1 MNVLDK
7 IRALLT
13 PAESKSAWL
22 LLFLMLLG
30 MMLETLSIG
39 LVVPLLAVV
48 VSDDLYIKGSAVYPI
63 LQFLGSPSKSQLIV
77 MVMIGF
83 MSVYLVKNMFLAFL
97 AWRQVNFTYNFQVN
111 LSQRLFALYLKQ
123 PYAFHLQRNSSQLI
137 RNVGSG
143 VGLTSNAIS
152 NSMTI
157 ITEGMVLTAIIC
169 LLLAVEP
176 LGSLIVVFFLS
187 VTGFLYY
194 TVTKAKIAKWG
205 ASKQFHD
212 LLRLQHLRQGLGG
225 VKEVKLLGRES
236 GFLKDFHEHNFATT
250 NASKLQVTFQ
260 QFPRLIFELL
270 AVFGLAILV
279 ISMLNEQHEIASIV
293 PVLGLFAA
301 AAFRLMP
308 SANRFL
314 AAQQGLRFAAP
325 AVNTI
330 YQEILLPEP
339 SSTHKMNKTYQFKHQ
354 ISLINIKFSYDNS
367 ETIVVND
374 LSMEI
379 KKGDAIGLIGPSGS
393 GKSTFVDL
401 FLGLLSPDSG
411 RILVDGLDVMEDVR
425 QWQNQI
431 GYVPQ
436 AIFLSDD
443 TLRRNV
449 AFGLP
454 NEQIDDD
461 AVKHAIKAAQLDAF
475 VESLVD
481 GLETKVGERGVRLSG
496 GQRQRIGIA
505 RALYHDPSI
514 LVFDEATS
522 ALDTDT
528 EKLVMKT
535 ITALQSDKTI
545 IIVAH
550 RLTTVKDCNKLYSME
565 NGDLIE
571 KKLI

>member
-1 MNVLDK
+1 MNVFDK
-7 IRALLT
+7 IRVLLT

-30 MMLETLSIG
+30 MILETLSIG

-48 VSDDLYIKGSAVYPI
+48 VSDDLYIMGSAVYPI

-83 MSVYLVKNMFLAFL
+83 ISIYLVKNMFLAFL
-97 AWRQVNFTYNFQVN
+97 TWRQINFAHNFQVN

-123 PYAFHLQRNSSQLI
+123 PYAFHLQRNSSQLM
-137 RNVGSG
+137 RNVIGE
-143 VGLTSNAIS
+143 VGLISNAIS
-152 NSMTI
+152 NSMAI
-157 ITEGMVLTAIIC
+157 FSEGIVLIAVIC
-169 LLLAVEP
+169 LLLTIEP
-176 LGSLIVVFFLS
+176 LGASIVIFFIS

-194 TVTKAKIAKWG
+194 TVTKAKITKWG
-205 ASKQFHD
+205 VSRQFHD
-212 LLRLQHLRQGLGG
+212 FLRLQHLRQGLGG

-236 GFLKDFHEHNFATT
+236 GFLKDFHEHNLAVSYVSRLQAT
-250 NASKLQVTFQ
+250 LQ
-260 QFPRLIFELL
+260 QFPRLIFELV
-270 AVFGLAILV
+270 AVFGLATLV
-279 ISMLNEQHEIASIV
+279 ISMLNQQYEIASIV
-293 PVLGLFAA
+293 PMLGLFAA

-314 AAQQGLRFAAP
+314 AAQQALRYAAP

-330 YQEILLPEP
+330 YQEILLSEP

-367 ETIVVND
+367 KTIVVND

-379 KKGDAIGLIGPSGS
+379 KKGDSIGLIGPSGS
-393 GKSTFVDL
+393 GKSTLVDL

-411 RILVDGLDVMEDVR
+411 RILVDGLDVIEDMR

-505 RALYHDPSI
+505 RALYHNPSI

-535 ITALQSDKTI
+535 ITALQGDKTI

-550 RLTTVKDCNKLYSME
+550 RLTTVKDCNKVYIME
-565 NGDLIE
+565 NGNLVE
-571 KKLI
+571 KS